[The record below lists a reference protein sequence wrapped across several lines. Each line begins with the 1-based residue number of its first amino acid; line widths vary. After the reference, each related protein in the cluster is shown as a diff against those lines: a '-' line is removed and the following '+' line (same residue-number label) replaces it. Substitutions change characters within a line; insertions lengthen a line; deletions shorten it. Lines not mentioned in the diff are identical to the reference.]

1 MSSERKNRVE
11 NSIDNSIESSIDNA
25 KENEKQYGEV
35 KEISEYLR
43 LDSKRYDFTLGGD
56 E

>member
-1 MSSERKNRVE
+1 MNE
-11 NSIDNSIESSIDNA
+11 
-25 KENEKQYGEV
+25 EKQYEEM

-43 LDSKRYDFTLGGD
+43 LDSKRFDTGMDD

>member
-1 MSSERKNRVE
+1 MTM
-11 NSIDNSIESSIDNA
+11 
-25 KENEKQYGEV
+25 NEEMQYEEM

-43 LDSKRYDFTLGGD
+43 LDSKRFDTGMGD

>member
-1 MSSERKNRVE
+1 MM
-11 NSIDNSIESSIDNA
+11 
-25 KENEKQYGEV
+25 NEEMQYEEM

-43 LDSKRYDFTLGGD
+43 LDSKRFDTGMGD

>member
-1 MSSERKNRVE
+1 MMNE
-11 NSIDNSIESSIDNA
+11 
-25 KENEKQYGEV
+25 EKQYEEM

-43 LDSKRYDFTLGGD
+43 LDSKRFDTGMGD

>member
-1 MSSERKNRVE
+1 M
-11 NSIDNSIESSIDNA
+11 
-25 KENEKQYGEV
+25 NEGKQYEEM

-43 LDSKRYDFTLGGD
+43 LDSKRFDTGMGD

>member
-1 MSSERKNRVE
+1 MN
-11 NSIDNSIESSIDNA
+11 D
-25 KENEKQYGEV
+25 EKDYDEM
-35 KEISEYLR
+35 KDISEYLR